1 MNASQ
6 NLSVKVELKAVGQV
20 RENSNGTAFRNAQV
34 LFTDPVTAEQTLV
47 WARIWETTLTN
58 GAKIGDMLSA
68 RHETWTGTDG
78 KVRETLTVF
87 GGSDAVSASASL
99 FSNALKKADATTAD
113 LNSKP
118 L

>member
-1 MNASQ
+1 MNATQ
-6 NLSVKVELKAVGQV
+6 NLDCKVELLSVGQV
-20 RENSNGTAFRNAQV
+20 RENSNGTEFRNAQV

-47 WARIWETTLTN
+47 WARIWETSLKN
-58 GAKIGDMLSA
+58 GAKVGDMLSA

-87 GGSDAVSASASL
+87 GGSDAVTATAGL
-99 FSNALKKADATTAD
+99 FANALSKADAKTAD